1 MPAAMRMASLQEDVA
16 KALPLVAGSCS
27 VLSFEEGVL
36 VLGSPN
42 AAVAARLK
50 QQLPKL
56 TAALQQRGWQVAS
69 IRIKVQVTQPLAPQY
84 EVRQLSM
91 PDSAAAAFR
100 ELGNALPKTAS
111 NASLIAALDRL
122 AARRGK

>member
-1 MPAAMRMASLQEDVA
+1 MPAAARMASLQADVA
-16 KALPLVAGSCS
+16 KALPMVAGSCS
-27 VLSFEEGVL
+27 VLSFDQGVL

-56 TAALQQRGWQVAS
+56 TGALQQRGWQVAS

-84 EVRQLSM
+84 VPRQLSM

-100 ELGNALPKTAS
+100 ELEGALPKTTA